1 MSNYL
6 HFAIFALVFFSVTG
20 GVHYYLWLRMVR
32 DTGLVSPWREIATVV
47 LVILFVSLPLV
58 FILGRALP
66 FDIFRIVSFAP
77 YTWLGAM
84 MLFFFA
90 FLSIDLVKAVFF
102 VAKKIA
108 GSGTAAPDLGRRM
121 ALGQIIA
128 GTTVLTV
135 AGAATAGVVQAV
147 RKAVVTR
154 VSISLRGF
162 PETLNGLKIVQISDL
177 HIGIT
182 VGRRWLEEVVERVNA
197 LQPDLIAITGDL
209 IDGLVERLRQ
219 EIEPL
224 GDLKAKLGAYFV
236 TGNHEY
242 YSGVDRW
249 IAEVEGLGIRV
260 LRNEA
265 ISVGEGEE
273 IFYLAGVDDYSA
285 AGMAPGH
292 GQNIPRAVKDVPK
305 DKSVVLLAHQP
316 KAVHEAAEHGID
328 LVLSGH
334 THGGQIFPFSL
345 LVALQQTYNKGLH
358 RHSDTT
364 QIYVNQGTFMW
375 GPPMRLGTE
384 CEITELILKR
394 G

>member
-1 MSNYL
+1 MSNYV
-6 HFAIFALVFFSVTG
+6 HMAIFALVFLSVTG

-32 DTGLVSPWREIATVV
+32 DTGLVSPWREIATAV
-47 LVILFVSLPLV
+47 LVILFVSIPLT
-58 FILGRALP
+58 FFLGRSIP
-66 FDIFRIVSFAP
+66 FDISRIVSFAP

-90 FLSIDLVKAVFF
+90 FLSIDLVKLLVFI
-102 VAKKIA
+102 AKKIA
-108 GSGTAAPDLGRRM
+108 ISGGAAPDHGRRM

-128 GTTVLTV
+128 GATVLTV
-135 AGAATAGVVQAV
+135 AGAATAGVAQAV
-147 RKAVVTR
+147 RKAVVKR
-154 VSISLRGF
+154 VNVSLSRF
-162 PETLNGLKIVQISDL
+162 PEKLNGFRIAQISDL

-182 VGRRWLEEVVERVNA
+182 VGRQWLQEVVARVNA
-197 LQPDLIAITGDL
+197 LEPDLIAITGDL
-209 IDGLVERLRQ
+209 VDGETDRLRR
-219 EIEPL
+219 EVAPL
-224 GDLKAKLGAYFV
+224 RRLKARFGTYFV

-242 YSGVDRW
+242 YSGVNRW
-249 IAEVEGLGIRV
+249 IAEIEGMGIRV

-265 ISVGEGEE
+265 IPVGEGDNT
-273 IFYLAGVDDYSA
+273 FFLAGVDDYSA
-285 AGMAPGH
+285 AGMFPGH
-292 GQNIPRAVKDVPK
+292 GQDISRAVRNVPEK
-305 DKSVVLLAHQP
+305 KTVVLLAHQP

-328 LVLSGH
+328 LMLSGH

-358 RHSDTT
+358 RHSDAT

-384 CEITELILKR
+384 CEITELVLRR